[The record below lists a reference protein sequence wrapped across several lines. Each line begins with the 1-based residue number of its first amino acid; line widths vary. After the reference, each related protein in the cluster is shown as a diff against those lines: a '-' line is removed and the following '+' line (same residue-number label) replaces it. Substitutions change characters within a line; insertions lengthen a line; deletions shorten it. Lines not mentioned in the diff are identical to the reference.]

1 MLKKLYLYSTC
12 FLYSRYS
19 FSKKKEVKK
28 KFFWKIKVHFQRK
41 MAPSMVE
48 KISIGLISILVLLKN
63 SIPVSAEVHLIQGA
77 TPPTIKSF
85 NLENHF
91 YLLNEGP
98 ANQISIGKLMK
109 KALKYR
115 TKFRD
120 YWNN

>member
-1 MLKKLYLYSTC
+1 MLSLFQVFIFEEKRRGKKIY
-12 FLYSRYS
+12 
-19 FSKKKEVKK
+19 
-28 KFFWKIKVHFQRK
+28 FFWKIKVHFQRK

>member
-1 MLKKLYLYSTC
+1 
-12 FLYSRYS
+12 
-19 FSKKKEVKK
+19 
-28 KFFWKIKVHFQRK
+28 

-109 KALKYR
+109 KAL
-115 TKFRD
+115 TKQLKKKLR
-120 YWNN
+120 YNE